1 MIGWTK
7 GRTAQE
13 GVKTYSGVL
22 WNPIDIRNFP
32 ATLSPMSLILDAL
45 VLQRADG
52 VRLLGPVSLSLAPGD
67 RLGLVGESGSG
78 KSLLTQALFGVLPP
92 GVFQSGGTISAFG
105 TRLDPP
111 GPRRDSLCGARLAW
125 VPQDPLQA
133 LNPLL
138 TLGEHLALL
147 PGLHR
152 KEPGRAAWTR
162 LAPLLERLRLPQ
174 EPAFLARFP
183 HQISGGQRQRLCLAM
198 ALSCDPELLVLD
210 EPTTGLDP
218 MVQKEFMDLVLDL
231 QRERGL
237 GFLWITHDL
246 AVAAIACDRLLVL
259 YGGEPLEAGPTG
271 PLLASPKHPY
281 TARLV
286 QAARRQPSTESG
298 FLPAPQERL
307 RGCPY
312 QPRCATRQLSCANWA
327 PWRGVPDHGFRCE
340 RPVEPTDW
348 TAACIPCSAP
358 SI

>member
-1 MIGWTK
+1 
-7 GRTAQE
+7 
-13 GVKTYSGVL
+13 
-22 WNPIDIRNFP
+22 
-32 ATLSPMSLILDAL
+32 MSLILDAL

-52 VRLLGPVSLSLAPGD
+52 VRLLGPLSLSLVPGD

-105 TRLDPP
+105 TRLDLP
-111 GPRRDSLCGARLAW
+111 GPRRDSLRGARLAW

-152 KEPGRAAWTR
+152 KESGRAALAR
-162 LAPLLERLRLPQ
+162 LAPLLKRLRLSQ
-174 EPAFLARFP
+174 EPAFLSRFP

-210 EPTTGLDP
+210 EPTTALDP
-218 MVQKEFMDLVLDL
+218 VVQKEFMDLVLDL

-246 AVAAIACDRLLVL
+246 AVAALACDRLLVL
-259 YGGEPLEAGPTG
+259 YGGEPMEAGPVAQ
-271 PLLASPKHPY
+271 LLSAPRHPY
-281 TARLV
+281 AIRLLE
-286 QAARRQPSTESG
+286 AARRQPSAESG
-298 FLPAPQERL
+298 FLPAPQDRP

-312 QPRCATRQLSCANWA
+312 QPRCAIRQLSCANWA
-327 PWRGVPDHGFRCE
+327 PWLGAPDHGLRCE
-340 RPVEPTDW
+340 RPLEPS
-348 TAACIPCSAP
+348 PRP
-358 SI
+358 